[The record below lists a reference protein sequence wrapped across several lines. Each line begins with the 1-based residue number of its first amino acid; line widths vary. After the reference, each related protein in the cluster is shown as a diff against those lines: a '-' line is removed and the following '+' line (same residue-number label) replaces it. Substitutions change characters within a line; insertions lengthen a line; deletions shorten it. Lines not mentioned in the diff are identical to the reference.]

1 MPYYEI
7 IYETGEHSIACY
19 EDDDEALS
27 ATGEQNRRATAGEKA
42 SSTRTD
48 GPPATRIV
56 RVLKYDNHPA
66 DYNTMQ
72 VLNAKQVDS
81 TVHSVADNTGIIN
94 VPELVS
100 RLRDKVSPL
109 QESDPHE
116 SNYKMEESTELDLPW
131 IEKAA

>member
-19 EDDDEALS
+19 ENDDEALD
-27 ATGEQNRRATAGEKA
+27 ATGEQNRRAALGEKA

-56 RVLKYDNHPA
+56 RVLKYNRHPA
-66 DYNTMQ
+66 DYNVDQLLGT
-72 VLNAKQVDS
+72 ADVDS
-81 TVHSVADNTGIIN
+81 AMDSVADNTGIIN
-94 VPELVS
+94 VPALVS
-100 RLRDKVSPL
+100 KLRDEVSPL
-109 QESDPHE
+109 EESGPHD
-116 SNYKMEESTELDLPW
+116 SNYKMKESTELTLPW